1 MQVESRLSGVPLQS
15 LSMAEVQSRN
25 LGATAPT
32 QVVPQDVLP
41 LSADSMQVRVPGLH
55 GGVLLPV
62 QVCVVFAEHA
72 QLESALSA
80 VPLQSL
86 SLVDVQSRA
95 WAFVAPTQVPHAE
108 LAQVWVPALQIPTAA
123 GPHPRVVPLTQVQP
137 SCGCPLQLSSFVVS
151 QPSAGAGPTAPV
163 HGPQALVFLSAATT
177 QACEPALQG
186 PLPSWPGCCP
196 QAWVAPDLQAQTA
209 SLVLSGWPSQSL
221 SAVEVQSRVAGIT
234 APTQAPHDP
243 AVQVCV
249 PRLQIPTLA
258 AGPQAWVVPATQVHP
273 SFGTPLQLSS
283 LPVSQVSFAAGATPP
298 LQAPQ
303 VLVFLSAATAHV

>member
-95 WAFVAPTQVPHAE
+95 WAFTAPTQVPHAE
-108 LAQVWVPALQIPTAA
+108 FAQV
-123 GPHPRVVPLTQVQP
+123 
-137 SCGCPLQLSSFVVS
+137 
-151 QPSAGAGPTAPV
+151 
-163 HGPQALVFLSAATT
+163 
-177 QACEPALQG
+177 
-186 PLPSWPGCCP
+186 
-196 QAWVAPDLQAQTA
+196 
-209 SLVLSGWPSQSL
+209 
-221 SAVEVQSRVAGIT
+221 
-234 APTQAPHDP
+234 
-243 AVQVCV
+243 
-249 PRLQIPTLA
+249 
-258 AGPQAWVVPATQVHP
+258 
-273 SFGTPLQLSS
+273 
-283 LPVSQVSFAAGATPP
+283 
-298 LQAPQ
+298 
-303 VLVFLSAATAHV
+303 